1 MLMYTPMTNT
11 IQILLVDDEQ
21 HCRDALRIFLAS
33 GCPEARIVGEAS
45 SMAEARALLSKL
57 APDLVLLDVDLG
69 DGTGF
74 DLLDHFPKPDFK
86 VVFTTGH
93 DDFAL
98 RAFRYSALDYLLKPI
113 DPEELVASVR
123 KVVVAGKPGDYQLQL
138 NQLRHNTSTQ
148 NFDRIT
154 LNTGDSLVF
163 ISTEEITR
171 LEAQG
176 NYCFVCLENGE
187 RHLATQSLA
196 SFEEILPVP
205 LFFRAHQSHVVNT
218 KFVRKLSK
226 AEGDCL
232 LMADKSIIPLARR
245 RKEAF
250 MELMKGR

>member
-1 MLMYTPMTNT
+1 MLMPNP
-11 IQILLVDDEQ
+11 IQILVVDDEP
-21 HCRDALRIFLAS
+21 HCRDSLRFFLTN

-45 SMAEARALLSKL
+45 SMKEAIEMITSL
-57 APDLVLLDVDLG
+57 APDLVLLDIDLG

-113 DPEELVASVR
+113 DSEELVTAVR
-123 KVVVAGKPGDYQLQL
+123 KIAIAGKPSDYQQQL
-138 NQLRHNTSTQ
+138 DQLRHQTSTR
-148 NFDRIT
+148 NFDRLT

-163 ISTEEITR
+163 IRTAEITR
-171 LEAQG
+171 LEAHG
-176 NYCFVCLENGE
+176 NFSFVFLENGE
-187 RHLATQSLA
+187 RHLASQSLA
-196 SFEEILPVP
+196 GFEEILPVP
-205 LFFRAHQSHVVNT
+205 MFFRAHQSHVVNT
-218 KFVRKLSK
+218 KFVRKFTK

-232 LMADKSIIPLARR
+232 LMADKSVIPLARR

-250 MELMKGR
+250 MELMNSARD